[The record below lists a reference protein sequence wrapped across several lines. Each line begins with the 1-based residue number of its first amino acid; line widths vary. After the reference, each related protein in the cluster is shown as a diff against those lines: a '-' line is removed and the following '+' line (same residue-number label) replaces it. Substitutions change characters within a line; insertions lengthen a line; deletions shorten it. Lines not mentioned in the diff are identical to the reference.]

1 MWRDLLQPS
10 HLIIVAVLLVI
21 LFGWKKL
28 PDAARSVGR
37 SMRIFKSE
45 VGEMKNDGKQTRP
58 SPAAGD
64 TVPGDVVPPQ
74 TAQPTSPP
82 ASEPAPQPQAT
93 APQAAAPQAAA
104 PQQPPVYQQT
114 PAGNGQS
121 AQDAAAEQQ
130 RHENPAL

>member
-58 SPAAGD
+58 SAAAED
-64 TVPGDVVPPQ
+64 VVPGDVVPPQ
-74 TAQPTSPP
+74 TAQPTPP
-82 ASEPAPQPQAT
+82 APPAAQPQA
-93 APQAAAPQAAA
+93 AQPAAQPQAAA

-114 PAGNGQS
+114 PARNGQS
-121 AQDAAAEQQ
+121 AEDTTAEQQ

>member
-45 VGEMKNDGKQTRP
+45 VSEMKQDGKSAASGDTVRGEAVHDQTRP
-58 SPAAGD
+58 DQTRPDEVRREDPIRDRQAPPREGDALREDNSPRTDNTSGN
-64 TVPGDVVPPQ
+64 
-74 TAQPTSPP
+74 PTG
-82 ASEPAPQPQAT
+82 
-93 APQAAAPQAAA
+93 
-104 PQQPPVYQQT
+104 PV
-114 PAGNGQS
+114 S
-121 AQDAAAEQQ
+121 
-130 RHENPAL
+130 